1 MKYQKEFTKDGTL
14 LDAAVKVIA
23 KSSKCDEKEAAESL
37 LSEIRSKY
45 EGAFVKFALDND
57 VVSRFPRKKKR
68 CKFGSHSL

>member
-1 MKYQKEFTKDGTL
+1 M
-14 LDAAVKVIA
+14 KVIA

-57 VVSRFPRKKKR
+57 VVSGLPRKKK
-68 CKFGSHSL
+68 CWEFGSHSL